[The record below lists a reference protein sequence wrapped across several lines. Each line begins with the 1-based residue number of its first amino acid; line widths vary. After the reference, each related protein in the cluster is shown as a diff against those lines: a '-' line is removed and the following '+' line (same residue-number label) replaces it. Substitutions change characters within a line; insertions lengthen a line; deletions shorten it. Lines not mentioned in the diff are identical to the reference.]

1 MFGSASHEHG
11 ETGRHGMKRDRRS
24 TSDAGWVESISQ
36 TVDDQP
42 GLSAGEQRAGSVQ
55 ASPYS
60 TSETLA
66 GERGLEEPLD
76 S

>member
-1 MFGSASHEHG
+1 
-11 ETGRHGMKRDRRS
+11 MKRVRRS
-24 TSDAGWVESISQ
+24 TSYAEWVESISH
-36 TVDDQP
+36 TVDDQL

-60 TSETLA
+60 TSEILA
-66 GERGLEEPLD
+66 GSRGLEEPLD

>member
-1 MFGSASHEHG
+1 MTQCSCRRRDHR
-11 ETGRHGMKRDRRS
+11 ETGRHWMKRVRRS
-24 TSDAGWVESISQ
+24 TSDAGWVESTSH

-55 ASPYS
+55 ASPYT

-66 GERGLEEPLD
+66 G
-76 S
+76 